1 MHKHVAIIS
10 LLNMKLSGSPC
21 LEDNDYVI

>member
-10 LLNMKLSGSPC
+10 LLNMKLSGAPC